1 MKIKKIKMIFKLILT
16 IFFINLGSCGLKVT
30 DNHGQIFDSNLTTD
44 LFKEGKTTK
53 EEITNILGTPS
64 IKSTFDGEK
73 SWFYVSSEFEKFIF
87 LDGENIDQKILE
99 LRKQDPA
106 KYGRLTREDFIDSRY
121 YVGKSHKLSRGSFH
135 HEIELKAISE
145 SEVYFSIGKDT
156 LVYGYGTNS

>member
-1 MKIKKIKMIFKLILT
+1 MKIKIIFKLILT
-16 IFFINLGSCGLKVT
+16 IFFINLGSCGLKIT

-87 LDGENIDQKILE
+87 LDGENIDQKILIFE
-99 LRKQDPA
+99 FGDSNVLNKKKFLSKEDLNDIDYEVAVTDSSGKKLNWYREFFRNLNPDPFGA
-106 KYGRLTREDFIDSRY
+106 
-121 YVGKSHKLSRGSFH
+121 
-135 HEIELKAISE
+135 
-145 SEVYFSIGKDT
+145 
-156 LVYGYGTNS
+156 NQ

>member
-1 MKIKKIKMIFKLILT
+1 MKIKKIKIIFKLILT
-16 IFFINLGSCGLKVT
+16 IFFINLGSCGLKII

-87 LDGENIDQKILE
+87 LEVENIDQKILILE
-99 LRKQDPA
+99 FDDNNVLNKKKFLSKADLNDIDYEVAVTDSSGKKLNWYREFFRNLNPDP
-106 KYGRLTREDFIDSRY
+106 F
-121 YVGKSHKLSRGSFH
+121 
-135 HEIELKAISE
+135 
-145 SEVYFSIGKDT
+145 
-156 LVYGYGTNS
+156 GTNK

>member
-1 MKIKKIKMIFKLILT
+1 MKIKIIFKLILT
-16 IFFINLGSCGLKVT
+16 IFFINLGSCGLKIT

-87 LDGENIDQKILE
+87 LDGENIDQKILIFE
-99 LRKQDPA
+99 FGDNNVLNKKKFLSKEDLNDIDYEVAVTDSSGKKLNWYREFFRNLNPDP
-106 KYGRLTREDFIDSRY
+106 F
-121 YVGKSHKLSRGSFH
+121 
-135 HEIELKAISE
+135 
-145 SEVYFSIGKDT
+145 
-156 LVYGYGTNS
+156 GTNK

>member
-16 IFFINLGSCGLKVT
+16 IFFINLGSCGLKIT

-87 LDGENIDQKILE
+87 LDGENIDQKILIFE
-99 LRKQDPA
+99 FGDNNVLNKKKFLSKEDLNDIDYEVAVTDSSGKKLNWYREFFRNLNPDP
-106 KYGRLTREDFIDSRY
+106 F
-121 YVGKSHKLSRGSFH
+121 
-135 HEIELKAISE
+135 
-145 SEVYFSIGKDT
+145 
-156 LVYGYGTNS
+156 GTNK

>member
-87 LDGENIDQKILE
+87 LDGENIDQKILIFE
-99 LRKQDPA
+99 FGDNNVLNKKKFLSKEDLNDIDYEVAVTDSSGKKLNWYREFFRNLNPDPFGA
-106 KYGRLTREDFIDSRY
+106 
-121 YVGKSHKLSRGSFH
+121 
-135 HEIELKAISE
+135 
-145 SEVYFSIGKDT
+145 
-156 LVYGYGTNS
+156 NQ

>member
-1 MKIKKIKMIFKLILT
+1 MKIKIIFKLILT
-16 IFFINLGSCGLKVT
+16 IFFINLGSCGLKIT

-87 LDGENIDQKILE
+87 LDFFCDQICICTNLRNHLDLE
-99 LRKQDPA
+99 HLPYPHDDSEPP
-106 KYGRLTREDFIDSRY
+106 TR
-121 YVGKSHKLSRGSFH
+121 
-135 HEIELKAISE
+135 
-145 SEVYFSIGKDT
+145 T
-156 LVYGYGTNS
+156 

>member
-16 IFFINLGSCGLKVT
+16 IFFINLGSCGLKIT

-87 LDGENIDQKILE
+87 LDGENIDQKILIFE
-99 LRKQDPA
+99 FGDSNVLNKKKFLSKADLNDIDYEVAVTDSSGKKLNWYREFFRNLNPDPFGA
-106 KYGRLTREDFIDSRY
+106 
-121 YVGKSHKLSRGSFH
+121 
-135 HEIELKAISE
+135 
-145 SEVYFSIGKDT
+145 
-156 LVYGYGTNS
+156 NQ

>member
-1 MKIKKIKMIFKLILT
+1 MKIKIIFKLILT

-30 DNHGQIFDSNLTTD
+30 DNHSQIFDSNLTTD

-87 LDGENIDQKILE
+87 LDGENIDQKILIFE
-99 LRKQDPA
+99 FGDSNVLNKKKFLSKADLNDIDYEVAVTDSSGKKLNWYREFFRNLNPDPFGA
-106 KYGRLTREDFIDSRY
+106 
-121 YVGKSHKLSRGSFH
+121 
-135 HEIELKAISE
+135 
-145 SEVYFSIGKDT
+145 
-156 LVYGYGTNS
+156 NQ

>member
-16 IFFINLGSCGLKVT
+16 TFFINLGSCGLKTT

-87 LDGENIDQKILE
+87 LDGENIDQKILIFE
-99 LRKQDPA
+99 FGDNNVLNKKKFLSKEDLNDIDYEVAVTDSSGKKLNWYREFFRNLNPDP
-106 KYGRLTREDFIDSRY
+106 F
-121 YVGKSHKLSRGSFH
+121 
-135 HEIELKAISE
+135 
-145 SEVYFSIGKDT
+145 
-156 LVYGYGTNS
+156 GTNK

>member
-1 MKIKKIKMIFKLILT
+1 MKIKIIFKLILT
-16 IFFINLGSCGLKVT
+16 IFFINLGSCGLKII

-87 LDGENIDQKILE
+87 LDGENIDQKILIFE
-99 LRKQDPA
+99 FDDNNVLNKKKFLSKADLNDIDYEVAVTDSSGKKLNWYREFFRNLNPDP
-106 KYGRLTREDFIDSRY
+106 F
-121 YVGKSHKLSRGSFH
+121 
-135 HEIELKAISE
+135 
-145 SEVYFSIGKDT
+145 
-156 LVYGYGTNS
+156 GTNQ